1 MSSTQLPGWIETVR
15 NLYSEGAADVEI
27 CRELN
32 WSQKQ
37 FDDYYQTHEGF
48 KALVDFGRLASKA
61 WWYSQGRKNLQNR
74 SFATPLYALNMKNR
88 FGWAEKQENTE
99 SGKPIE
105 NMSQDEIKSEYQK
118 ILPQIQKYF
127 KGEGMTDAKVVSL
140 VGKEK

>member
-74 SFATPLYALNMKNR
+74 SFATPLYALHMKNR
-88 FGWAEKQENTE
+88 FGWAEKQENTGTTRDP
-99 SGKPIE
+99 SD
-105 NMSQDEIKSEYQK
+105 MSQDELKQEA
-118 ILPQIQKYF
+118 LRLMPQLQKYF
-127 KGEGMTDAKVVSL
+127 KGEGMTDSKVLSL
-140 VGKEK
+140 VGKDK